1 MEKGKTDLPQH
12 HLVST
17 YPGLVHNHC
26 FLADMQAC
34 ILDCLMSFDSKRLES
49 VKLQML
55 VAHSY
60 KQLALRPGGT
70 IKEH

>member
-1 MEKGKTDLPQH
+1 MR
-12 HLVST
+12 
-17 YPGLVHNHC
+17 
-26 FLADMQAC
+26 AC
-34 ILDCLMSFDSKRLES
+34 ILNCLMSFDSKRLES

-60 KQLALRPGGT
+60 KQLVLRPGGT

>member
-1 MEKGKTDLPQH
+1 MERGKTEPFQH
-12 HLVST
+12 HLVSIF
-17 YPGLVHNHC
+17 PGLVNNHC
-26 FLADMQAC
+26 SLVDMQAC
-34 ILDCLMSFDSKRLES
+34 ILNCLMSFDSKRLES
-49 VKLQML
+49 VKLQRL